1 MKDNT
6 ENVPGLFRCG
16 TPFIWLAV
24 IVIAGLA
31 HVLPEAAREWLVY
44 DRGMVVGGQY
54 WRLVTGHFLHTN
66 LNHLLMNSAAL
77 VILWYLFGSYLSG
90 RKTVG
95 LLLLLCALCG
105 VGLFVFNSDLYRYVG
120 LSGVLHGLMV
130 WGSVEDIRRG
140 AHMGKLLLLGIA
152 VKTTWEQ
159 LGGDTSATAAF
170 IGADVAIDAHLWG
183 AVAGLLIGLTTVL
196 VTSAT
201 RPATQRPV

>member
-1 MKDNT
+1 M
-6 ENVPGLFRCG
+6 
-16 TPFIWLAV
+16 